1 MNENHPTIEY
11 FQRSTDM
18 LTTTTLTLRLIR
30 HIYSFHINTKLHACE
45 ERARSLSLWKSLIGF
60 HMAHQ
65 THHHD
70 DRVAFGAAKYI
81 VTFSWRITSVSN
93 IDQKFKF
100 SLCLF
105 KTSRLVNVC

>member
-1 MNENHPTIEY
+1 
-11 FQRSTDM
+11 
-18 LTTTTLTLRLIR
+18 
-30 HIYSFHINTKLHACE
+30 
-45 ERARSLSLWKSLIGF
+45 
-60 HMAHQ
+60 MAHQ

>member
-1 MNENHPTIEY
+1 
-11 FQRSTDM
+11 M

-81 VTFSWRITSVSN
+81 VTFKRPLSEVGELQVCLIL
-93 IDQKFKF
+93 IK
-100 SLCLF
+100 SLN
-105 KTSRLVNVC
+105 LVYAYLKLVV